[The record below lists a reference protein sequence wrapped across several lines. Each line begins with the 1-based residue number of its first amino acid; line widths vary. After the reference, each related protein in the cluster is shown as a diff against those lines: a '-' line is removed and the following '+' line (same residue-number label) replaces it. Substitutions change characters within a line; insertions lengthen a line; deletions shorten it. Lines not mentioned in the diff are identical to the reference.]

1 MQQQEHEI
9 IREIESAIG
18 SETSQHDR
26 RREAA
31 TIPTDDE
38 QRRIS
43 RIGNLLRYVGV
54 GILIVGIACFM
65 LQRWGISDHLE
76 RYFLFLGFTASVCG
90 AGLWCGL
97 KIDENKG
104 ARTLLGAVVALIP
117 VHCSQLGA
125 MLFSQVASCD
135 HIFCNGVYIPEY
147 LRWNPGNWSTTL
159 FSVGVGL
166 GVLLPMAYL
175 SYAVLARRYAF
186 PLCTIEFGISS
197 LLMIPSRD
205 PMIVGILLVA
215 GAIATILSERRFSSI
230 TELTTREAVLAR
242 AVPFGALCML
252 VGRQCY
258 IYGASSFL
266 IGILAAIGAVGF
278 LGAAATAAPRQWL
291 MKPLEAL
298 SLGCTIAA
306 GVLCAD
312 GMVDAVGLSDTFMEP
327 LLSGF
332 VTALALSAVGLRARA
347 IPATFHYAAA
357 ATILLTGVGELLKT
371 SSYDPAASLVALGF
385 GILAIWW
392 GSLIEKRS
400 ILVSGLLL
408 TALAL
413 VQTIKVSLSYLPVG
427 WLTLGILGVV
437 TIVSASYF
445 ERNFGRLKAR
455 ISMWRSEVMQW
466 E

>member
-1 MQQQEHEI
+1 MQHQEHETT
-9 IREIESAIG
+9 REVYALG
-18 SETSQHDR
+18 SYAVQSDTK
-26 RREAA
+26 REAA
-31 TIPTDDE
+31 TSTTDDE

-43 RIGNLLRYVGV
+43 RIGTLLRYIGV
-54 GILIVGIACFM
+54 GILVVGIGCFM
-65 LQRWGISDHLE
+65 FQRWGISDHLE

-135 HIFCNGVYIPEY
+135 DRFCNGAYIPVY
-147 LRWNPGNWSTTL
+147 LRWNPGSWGTTL
-159 FSVGVGL
+159 FTVAVGL
-166 GVLLPMAYL
+166 GVLAPMAYL
-175 SYAVLARRYAF
+175 SYSVLARRYAL
-186 PLCTIEFGISS
+186 PLCAIGFGISS

-205 PMIVGILLVA
+205 PMVVGIILVG
-215 GAIATILSERRFSSI
+215 GALVTILSERRFSLI
-230 TELTTREAVLAR
+230 AELSTREAVLAR

-266 IGILAAIGAVGF
+266 LGILAAIGSVGF
-278 LGAAATAAPRQWL
+278 LGAAATAAPRRWL

-298 SLGCTIAA
+298 SLGCTILA
-306 GVLCAD
+306 GVYCAD
-312 GMVDAVGLSDTFMEP
+312 GIVDAVGLQRTIAYP
-327 LLSGF
+327 LTMGLL
-332 VTALALSAVGLRARA
+332 TAFSLSAVGLRAQA
-347 IPATFHYAAA
+347 IPATFQYAAA
-357 ATILLTGVGELLKT
+357 STILLTGVGELLET
-371 SSYDPAASLVALGF
+371 SLYNPAASLVALGF
-385 GILAIWW
+385 GILAFWW

-400 ILVSGLLL
+400 ILMSGLVL

-413 VQTIKVSLSYLPVG
+413 LETIKVSLTYLPVG

-437 TIVSASYF
+437 TIVAASYF

-455 ISMWRSEVMQW
+455 MSVWRNEVMQW